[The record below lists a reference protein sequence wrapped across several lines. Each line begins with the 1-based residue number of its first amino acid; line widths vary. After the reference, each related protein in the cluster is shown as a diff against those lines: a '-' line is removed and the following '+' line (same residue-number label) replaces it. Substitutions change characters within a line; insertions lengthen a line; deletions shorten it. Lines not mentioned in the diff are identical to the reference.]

1 LDWLP
6 SGEYFVVLA
15 NDKEYSE
22 SKKIIK
28 QWIWRFLQDQLLI
41 IKFRNAGYSKL
52 RLT

>member
-1 LDWLP
+1 VIYNTTGIILIKDQVNSKDKIQLNLDWLP

-28 QWIWRFLQDQLLI
+28 Q
-41 IKFRNAGYSKL
+41 
-52 RLT
+52 